1 MFRIA
6 DGRECFYQWDLDRE
20 IIVEDATTDE
30 IHFCNK
36 TGECS
41 LVVEVYE
48 EDGVRK
54 AKVPN
59 ILLQTDWDI
68 RVYGYCGGSYTKQ
81 EARFKV
87 ASRSKPADYIYTE
100 TEIKN
105 YDDLEARVEALEE
118 NSGGTIGGGDC
129 VVYLEKDAA
138 NYEIIKAELDKGKE
152 VIITYENR
160 YYQLQ
165 SADDYSIMFRS
176 VYGERDAYILDFNS
190 YGDVY
195 DGYFP
200 FLTMSSVNNGY
211 DPLDSEPIS
220 GQGVA
225 AALANYSTGEKEW
238 TLLNDITLT
247 EAANIIDDGSYDKV
261 YEELWIEGVVKFETD
276 ATSAKTGMFFLAM
289 RGYMSAHCEYWGSI
303 SNGSTWYLRAH
314 GYKSPS
320 GKLVWDTLRH
330 TNYYVAATPYQ
341 TAGTSTENVDGFNQC
356 RISIGADGNNAGFRF
371 GAGTKFKVWG
381 R

>member
-1 MFRIA
+1 M
-6 DGRECFYQWDLDRE
+6 
-20 IIVEDATTDE
+20 
-30 IHFCNK
+30 
-36 TGECS
+36 
-41 LVVEVYE
+41 
-48 EDGVRK
+48 
-54 AKVPN
+54 AKV
-59 ILLQTDWDI
+59 I
-68 RVYGYCGGSYTKQ
+68 GGTTTTPMRMP
-81 EARFKV
+81 E
-87 ASRSKPADYIYTE
+87 
-100 TEIKN
+100 
-105 YDDLEARVEALEE
+105 
-118 NSGGTIGGGDC
+118 SGGGAI
-129 VVYLEKDAA
+129 YLQASEA
-138 NYEIIKAELDKGKE
+138 NYSLLKDYLDKGQS
-152 VIITYENR
+152 VIIVKDGMH
-160 YYQLQ
+160 YYCVSRSDSNITFQ
-165 SADDYSIMFRS
+165 STFLEKVNILDYSEGS
-176 VYGERDAYILDFNS
+176 EEP
-190 YGDVY
+190 Y
-195 DGYFP
+195 DGGTTLLDYADVK
-200 FLTMSSVNNGY
+200 SNY
-211 DPLDSEPIS
+211 DPSSFEPIS
-220 GQGVA
+220 GKGVA

-289 RGYMSAHCEYWGSI
+289 RGSMSAHCEYWGSI

-371 GAGTKFKVWG
+371 GAGPKFKVWG